1 MERDYSIPQ
10 SASPAVP
17 FAQGRLIIGITGG
30 TGCGKTTL
38 LNIIASRGGL
48 ILDCDRIYHELLTS
62 DKAML
67 CAVEA
72 RFPGTVKDGI
82 LDRKA
87 LGQIVFARE
96 DALLDLN
103 KITHSAV
110 KEEVLRRLQNAPALA
125 AIDAIGL
132 FEGNLAQ
139 LCHVTVAVIAPRQK
153 RLERLM
159 ERDGIDASYAQKRI
173 DAQHSDEW
181 FRQHCDYTLVND
193 STLSDFQ
200 AKCIAFL
207 DALGIIKEND

>member
-1 MERDYSIPQ
+1 M
-10 SASPAVP
+10 
-17 FAQGRLIIGITGG
+17 IIGITGG

-38 LNIIASRGGL
+38 LDVIAGQGGL
-48 ILDCDRIYHELLTS
+48 ILDCDQIYHELLSS
-62 DKAML
+62 DEAML
-67 CAVEA
+67 RAIAE

-103 KITHSAV
+103 RITHSAV
-110 KEEVLRRLQNAPALA
+110 KEEVLRRLQDAPALA

-132 FEGNLAQ
+132 FEGDLAD
-139 LCHVTVAVIAPRQK
+139 LCHVTVAVTAPRQK

-181 FRQHCDYTLVND
+181 FCRRCDYTLTND
-193 STLSDFQ
+193 STLSDFR